1 MANNQSSPR
10 RWRGYTLQ
18 QLRQQRDIN
27 QLKIQLTRAQIGS
40 LTNGSLGALKVFSL
54 SKKISSV
61 VKYLCKKRRKNAET

>member
-40 LTNGSLGALKVFSL
+40 LTNDSWSALKVFSL

-61 VKYLCKKRRKNAET
+61 VKYLCKKRRKNTET